1 MRESRARTPSM
12 SANLENPFEGPRLW
26 LVATPIGNL
35 EDISPRA
42 LRVLSEADVIACE
55 DTRTTRRLLDAV
67 GVAAK
72 RLIACHDHNEAQS
85 AAGIVK
91 LISEGA
97 SVALVSDA
105 GMPGISDP
113 GYKVIRAVIE
123 AGLEVSSVPGPSSVL
138 AALTVS
144 GLATDRFTF
153 LGFAPRKSGKRQK
166 WLEPFAKD
174 PATLIIMESAQRLAE
189 TLTDAA
195 AVLGD
200 RQAAVA
206 FELTKA
212 FERVHRGS
220 LSELAAR
227 YTEPPLGEAVIVID
241 GAVVVREKVNKY
253 TPDGGKKK

>member
-1 MRESRARTPSM
+1 M

-227 YTEPPLGEAVIVID
+227 YVEPPLGEAVIVID

>member
-1 MRESRARTPSM
+1 M

-35 EDISPRA
+35 GDISPRA

-67 GVAAK
+67 GVTAK

-174 PATLIIMESAQRLAE
+174 PATLIIMESAQRLTE

-253 TPDGGKKK
+253 TPDGGKKKG